1 WLKQV
6 GDEVAVDEPLLEI
19 STDKVDT
26 EIPSPAAGT
35 LHEIKAQED
44 ETVEVGAELA
54 VIGSGQPAAEQP
66 DQQPAPE
73 QPAAQSS
80 AQSSAPPAP
89 EPAPEPAPQQA
100 QQPEPQPAPEPAPQQ
115 APQPAPEPAQ
125 HTQKSDAGDGGDI
138 YVTPIVRKLARQHNV
153 DLTTV
158 EGTGVGGRIR
168 KQDVL
173 DAAQAAEAPEPAQSS
188 AAQQP
193 APAAG
198 QTS

>member
-1 WLKQV
+1 MATSITLPELGESVTEGTVTRWLKQV

-19 STDKVDT
+19 STAKVAT

-35 LHEIKAQED
+35 LLEIKAQED

-73 QPAAQSS
+73 QPAAQSAAQSS

-89 EPAPEPAPQQA
+89 EPAPEPAPQPAPQQA
-100 QQPEPQPAPEPAPQQ
+100 QQPEPQPAPEPAPQP

-125 HTQKSDAGDGGDI
+125 HTQKSDAGDGG
-138 YVTPIVRKLARQHNV
+138 
-153 DLTTV
+153 
-158 EGTGVGGRIR
+158 
-168 KQDVL
+168 
-173 DAAQAAEAPEPAQSS
+173 
-188 AAQQP
+188 
-193 APAAG
+193 
-198 QTS
+198 